1 MHCVYEILVQSLSR
15 SLPATSERL
24 GVEAISP
31 KQFLCLAGF
40 CSPQPSGCELILAM
54 LPVAPPVW
62 IRLQCNFSTHVGGA
76 YPKAAPISRAASWP
90 ARDTLDGR
98 LCRADRA
105 AIELAAISL
114 GLNHSFEL
122 VHVNEHTI
130 ETWQIHRLG
139 LALTDGVVDVSG

>member
-1 MHCVYEILVQSLSR
+1 M
-15 SLPATSERL
+15 
-24 GVEAISP
+24 
-31 KQFLCLAGF
+31 QFLHPC
-40 CSPQPSGCELILAM
+40 
-54 LPVAPPVW
+54 W
-62 IRLQCNFSTHVGGA
+62 GGA
-76 YPKAAPISRAASWP
+76 YPKAAPISR
-90 ARDTLDGR
+90 DTLDGR
-98 LCRADRA
+98 LRRADRA

>member
-1 MHCVYEILVQSLSR
+1 MLGWILLSSTKR
-15 SLPATSERL
+15 VRADFGDATRGSTGL
-24 GVEAISP
+24 DPSSM
-31 KQFLCLAGF
+31 QFLHPC
-40 CSPQPSGCELILAM
+40 
-54 LPVAPPVW
+54 W
-62 IRLQCNFSTHVGGA
+62 GGA